1 MAWLGAVAG
10 AYFAKKGADD
20 ANKQN
25 AKGGW
30 TDVTTTTS
38 PSDQS
43 AGYRNWAMQQAYSI
57 LNPNDPTPAWQKPY
71 NNGSPGN
78 RPGEGRARDG
88 TPNPGGNPD
97 PTVVYANGKTT
108 IPKPTGKGGKN
119 PADPLKPGKPGQSP
133 GSGSGKWT
141 GQSDQ
146 TRTVVDAAIQQAQKG
161 NPLYGEAEG
170 FISDTLAGKD
180 RNGYRT
186 ETADMV
192 RGMDDPDIRRL
203 KDMLFQDVEGSRPRG
218 GAGADDRKVHYG
230 TVSSAYTSNPT
241 YTPSPTEGPVG
252 VVDDIKALLAG
263 QGAPQNV
270 KDAIARRNE
279 EEWNKRIADK
289 MGLYVGNGN
298 MGSSNWTQ
306 ALGDVNTT
314 SARELGDSLA
324 MADYNL
330 YQHGLDLGTGYDT
343 AYLDR
348 NSREK
353 IAAEDRAQ
361 SAANSSNAAGAA
373 AAELRGR
380 MDLARLD
387 ALQNAVGMGQRQN
400 EFRTSAMG
408 SLADLYSQ
416 DQRFALGATPDIT
429 GLGMRDWTAA
439 GQLSLGADQNRNS
452 YTVGKLNADA
462 ARAGVNATNQRLAFD
477 KERYQHDVPFMDLSR
492 YMDIINASDRGG
504 TSRTFGQT
512 PSGVGAINS
521 GMAALGGASAGYNL
535 GNSFQQT
542 YNNGGK
548 G

>member
-1 MAWLGAVAG
+1 MAWLGAIAG
-10 AYFAKKGADD
+10 AWVAKEGADK
-20 ANKQN
+20 ANAQN

-43 AGYRNWAMQQAYSI
+43 AGYRNWAMQQAYGI
-57 LNPNDPTPAWQKPY
+57 LNPNDPTPAWKGPY

-78 RPGEGRARDG
+78 RPGEGPAG
-88 TPNPGGNPD
+88 SGGPNPGGNPD
-97 PTVVYANGKTT
+97 PNVVYANGKTV
-108 IPKPTGKGGKN
+108 IPKPTGKGGKGGKN
-119 PADPLKPGKPGQSP
+119 PTDPLKPGKPGQAP
-133 GSGSGKWT
+133 DGKWT

-146 TRTVVDAAIQQAQKG
+146 TRTVVDAAVKQAQKG

-170 FISDTLAGKD
+170 FISDTLAGQD

-218 GAGADDRKVHYG
+218 GGATGGGPKVHYG
-230 TVSSAYTSNPT
+230 TVNSAYASNPT

-324 MADYNL
+324 MADYGL

-353 IAAEDRAQ
+353 IASEDRAQ
-361 SAANSSNAAGAA
+361 SAANSSNAAGASA
-373 AAELRGR
+373 AALKGQ

-400 EFRTSAMG
+400 EFRSSAMG
-408 SLADLYSQ
+408 SLADLFGQ

-439 GQLSLGADQNRNS
+439 GQLSLGSDQNRNS
-452 YTVGKLNADA
+452 FDIGKRNADA

-477 KERYQHDVPFMDLSR
+477 QQRYQHDVPFMDLSR
-492 YMDIINASDRGG
+492 YMDIVNASDRGG

-512 PSGVGAINS
+512 PSGLGSINS
-521 GMAALGGASAGYNL
+521 GAAAVGGAAAGWSL
-535 GNSFQQT
+535 GNAYQQT
-542 YNNGGK
+542 YGSGK
-548 G
+548 

>member
-1 MAWLGAVAG
+1 MAWLAAIAG
-10 AYFAKKGADD
+10 AYMSKKGADD

-30 TDVTTTTS
+30 TDVTTQTS

-43 AGYRNWAMQQAYSI
+43 AGYRNWAMQQAYGI
-57 LNPNDPTPAWQKPY
+57 LNPADPTPAWKKPY

-78 RPGEGRARDG
+78 RPGEGPAG
-88 TPNPGGNPD
+88 SGGPNPGGNPD
-97 PTVVYANGKTT
+97 SNVVYANGKTV
-108 IPKPTGKGGKN
+108 IPKPTGKGGKGGKN
-119 PADPLKPGKPGQSP
+119 PTDPLKPGKPGQSA
-133 GSGSGKWT
+133 GSGKWT

-146 TRTVVDAAIQQAQKG
+146 TRTVVDAAVKQAQKG

-170 FISDTLAGKD
+170 FISDTLAGQD

-186 ETADMV
+186 ETAGMV
-192 RGMDDPDIRRL
+192 REMDDPDIRRL
-203 KDMLFQDVEGSRPRG
+203 KDMLFADVEGSRPRG
-218 GAGADDRKVHYG
+218 GAATGGGPKVHYG
-230 TVSSAYTSNPT
+230 TVNSAYTSNPT

-324 MADYNL
+324 MADYGL

-353 IAAEDRAQ
+353 IASEDRAQ
-361 SAANSSNAAGAA
+361 SAANSSNAAGASA
-373 AAELRGR
+373 AALKGQ

-400 EFRTSAMG
+400 EFRSSAMG
-408 SLADLYSQ
+408 SLADLYGQ

-439 GQLSLGADQNRNS
+439 GQLSLGSDQNRNQFDAS
-452 YTVGKLNADA
+452 KRSADA

-477 KERYQHDVPFMDLSR
+477 QQRYQHDVPFMDLSR
-492 YMDIINASDRGG
+492 YLDIINASDRGG

-512 PSGVGAINS
+512 PSGLGSINS
-521 GMAALGGASAGYNL
+521 GAAAVGGAAAGWSL
-535 GNSFQQT
+535 GNAYQQT
-542 YNNGGK
+542 YGSGK
-548 G
+548 